1 LTARRFQGIIA
12 RQEVPSMIRPLL
24 LAAFVAGLAGACM
37 TMTPAQQER
46 NQALWTAARSCEN
59 GSLSVVRMSTEGV
72 PYTQTMNSS
81 GHEFPIFEACYRG
94 KATPIWGAYCRA
106 ELAGPLYRR

>member
-1 LTARRFQGIIA
+1 MVR
-12 RQEVPSMIRPLL
+12 LL
-24 LAAFVAGLAGACM
+24 LLVTLAAGLVGGCA
-37 TMTPAQQER
+37 TMTPAQRER
-46 NQALWTAARSCEN
+46 NDALWTAARSCEN

-81 GHEFPIFEACYRG
+81 GHEFPIFEACYRE

-106 ELAGPLYRR
+106 EPAGPQCRR